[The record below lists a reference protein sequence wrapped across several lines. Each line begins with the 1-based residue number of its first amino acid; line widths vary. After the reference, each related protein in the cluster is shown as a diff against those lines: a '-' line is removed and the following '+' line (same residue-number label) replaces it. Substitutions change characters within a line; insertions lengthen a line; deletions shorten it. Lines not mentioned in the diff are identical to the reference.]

1 MIEILEKVS
10 EQVKKV
16 ENICSGSMPA
26 LEGEYYTPLVSQIKV
41 NQVNKLSAPPN
52 LPIFL
57 GQEPVHSVEGSI
69 DEWLFQVEGALATQT
84 EEAVRSAV
92 IGSVRGAVRELLG
105 FIGCGEEMS
114 DILRHIKERF
124 GQGPSKAKLQKEF
137 FLMEQRK
144 TESINQFARQMEQ
157 RFKRLRVLYPGRY
170 DCGQLKERVF
180 QGMHPHLRDSIR
192 FLYMKEEVGYEE
204 FLATAYEAETE
215 GTEGKVLNVKA
226 KAMTVEKVVDKNEP
240 TDLQDIKQQIESL
253 ATIMKSTTVEN
264 VKLKEGERVSSP
276 KKKEVFRNSPKKAF
290 QGSPQKGKGISKP
303 GQKPI
308 KC

>member
-1 MIEILEKVS
+1 M
-10 EQVKKV
+10 
-16 ENICSGSMPA
+16 
-26 LEGEYYTPLVSQIKV
+26 
-41 NQVNKLSAPPN
+41 
-52 LPIFL
+52 
-57 GQEPVHSVEGSI
+57 EGSI
-69 DEWLFQVEGALATQT
+69 DQWLFEVEGSLATHT

-92 IGSVRGAVRELLG
+92 IGSVRGTAHELLK
-105 FIGCGEEMS
+105 FIGYGEEMS

-144 TESINQFARQMEQ
+144 AESISQFARWVEQ
-157 RFKRLRVLYPGRY
+157 RFKRLRALYH
-170 DCGQLKERVF
+170 GQLKERVF
-180 QGMHPHLRDSIR
+180 QGMHLHLRDSMR

-204 FLATAYEAETE
+204 FLAMVYEAETE

-264 VKLKEGERVSSP
+264 VKLKEGEGVLSR
-276 KKKEVFRNSPKKAF
+276 KKKEVF
-290 QGSPQKGKGISKP
+290 
-303 GQKPI
+303 
-308 KC
+308 